1 MRNKSLFAAAVAF
14 VLTLGGVALSAQDSM
29 DIVAKMDVS
38 LKDNLT
44 TKATQT
50 GKNFGYLKDGAGFYS
65 LAEAMAA
72 ATTADGKASV
82 QLGNFSDRDAIQFGY
97 AAEDGSG
104 FTPASVKVASDPG
117 YSYTYNPESFY
128 TLDFS
133 NSAFDGNIEIFPLGT
148 PLPASTVTLLVALA
162 AAAALVLLNSRR
174 KQVRA
179 SGQA

>member
-1 MRNKSLFAAAVAF
+1 
-14 VLTLGGVALSAQDSM
+14 M
-29 DIVAKMDVS
+29 DIAVKMDVS

-44 TKATQT
+44 TKAAQT
-50 GKNFGYLKDGAGFYS
+50 GKNFGYLKNGGGFFS
-65 LAEAMAA
+65 LSSAMEAAS
-72 ATTADGKASV
+72 TEGGKASV
-82 QLGNFSDRDAIQFGY
+82 QLGSFSNGDAIQFGY

-104 FTPASVKVASDPG
+104 FTAAAVKVSSDPG

-162 AAAALVLLNSRR
+162 AAAALILFNSRR

-179 SGQA
+179 SVQA